1 MINCIKHK
9 DVRAPGLCPICLV
22 EERDRY
28 RRELEYRVIRSMA
41 KSHLWVCLV
50 CDEKDE
56 TWQEIVHGPDCIFYD
71 PDQAG

>member
-1 MINCIKHK
+1 
-9 DVRAPGLCPICLV
+9 
-22 EERDRY
+22 
-28 RRELEYRVIRSMA
+28 MA